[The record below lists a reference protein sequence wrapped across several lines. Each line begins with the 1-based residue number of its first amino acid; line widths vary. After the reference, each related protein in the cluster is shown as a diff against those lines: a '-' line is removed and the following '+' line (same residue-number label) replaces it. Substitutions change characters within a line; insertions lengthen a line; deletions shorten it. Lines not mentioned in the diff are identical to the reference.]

1 MSHSCFNHSSTDGH
15 LGCLHI
21 LVIVNNTAMNIEM
34 LTFFQISVLG
44 SFRYIPRS
52 GSLGQKADPLLIFW
66 GDSILLST
74 VVVATV
80 CIPTNNAWGFPFL
93 HTLASTCHLL
103 IYWWCFY
110 WKIPTMGSLTLIS
123 SPAWLDPLPRWGFS
137 ISGAARLPLGR
148 KAPRQYIQQP
158 ERCSLKWD

>member
-1 MSHSCFNHSSTDGH
+1 MPHSCFICSSPDGP
-15 LGCLHI
+15 LGCFDI
-21 LVIVNNTAMNIEM
+21 LVIVNNAAMNIGC
-34 LTFFQISVLG
+34 LCSFILVFSVSWDIFPKLG
-44 SFRYIPRS
+44 W
-52 GSLGQKADPLLIFW
+52 LGQKADPLLIFW

-148 KAPRQYIQQP
+148 KAPRKYIQQP